1 MSRWMKAE
9 RGAQL
14 IEMAILTPFLLL
26 VLLGATDFARVSYYA
41 ITLANAARAGA
52 QFATQSSLAAMN
64 TAGIQAAA
72 ELEAENIGTISVVSS
87 LSCRC
92 PGSPTVV
99 SCTAG
104 ATCAGD
110 AVKELYTTVTASRTF
125 ETLVSWP
132 GIPSPVALS
141 KTATMRVQ

>member
-1 MSRWMKAE
+1 MSRWLRRE

-14 IEMAILTPFLLL
+14 IEMAVLTPFLLV

-52 QFATQSSLAAMN
+52 QFATQSSLAALN
-64 TAGIQAAA
+64 VAGIKAAA
-72 ELEAENIGTISVVSS
+72 DLEAENIGTITVVSS

-92 PGSPTVV
+92 PGSATIV
-99 SCTAG
+99 SCTTG
-104 ATCAGD
+104 TCPGE
-110 AVKELYTTVTASRTF
+110 AVKELYTTVTASRSF
-125 ETLVSWP
+125 VTLVSWP

-141 KTATMRVQ
+141 KTSIMRVQ